1 MHFHLP
7 YLFRRAPARLSLTAL
22 CALSAC
28 VLAAC
33 GGGGDDPSG
42 GLGSVSGVLSGLEQ
56 GKSLVLQ
63 NNGSDELALSANGA
77 FAFAQPMA
85 LGASYAV
92 TVKTQPAGQQCTV
105 GQDTGTLTAAPTNV
119 RVDCVSAG
127 AGYTLGGTVSGVPAG
142 QAVVLTNAGGED
154 LAIAADGA
162 FTFARPL
169 AAGAS
174 YLVTV
179 KTAPAGSGCVVRN
192 GSGVVATAAVN
203 SVAVRCA
210 PLSTLPDGEWQQDR
224 CQASASGG
232 VRDLWR
238 LSIRGEGWMSVDV
251 SVGTVNYTNGQCD
264 GEGVASDPRAS
275 SRRSFWFQPQRSE
288 AGAGLA
294 VFWGNTQA
302 FPYGHLV
309 APVWTRVALVRKANH
324 LCLLDDPST
333 LSTFSTAASL
343 EPVVTAAIA
352 AGQCFSPR

>member
-7 YLFRRAPARLSLTAL
+7 PLFRRAPARLSLTAL

-63 NNGSDELALSANGA
+63 NNGSDDLALSANGA

-85 LGASYAV
+85 IGAAYAM

-105 GQDTGTLTAAPTNV
+105 GQGTGTLTAAPTNV

-127 AGYTLGGTVSGVPAG
+127 AGFTLGGTVGGVPGG
-142 QAVVLTNAGGED
+142 QTVVLTTAGGED
-154 LAIAADGA
+154 LAVAADGA

-169 AAGAS
+169 ANGAS
-174 YLVTV
+174 YSVTV
-179 KTAPAGSGCVVRN
+179 KMAPAGWGCVVRN
-192 GSGVVATAAVN
+192 GSGVVAAAAVN
-203 SVAVRCA
+203 TVAVRCA
-210 PLSTLPDGEWQQDR
+210 PLAMLPVGEWQQDR

-238 LSIRGEGWMSVDV
+238 LSIRSEGWSSVDV
-251 SVGTVNYTNGQCD
+251 AVGTVNYPNGQCQ
-264 GEGVASDPRAS
+264 GVGVATPGAL
-275 SRRSFWFQPQRSE
+275 SRTFWFQPQRSE
-288 AGAGLA
+288 FGAGLA

-302 FPYGHLV
+302 FPYGHLL

-324 LCLLDDPST
+324 LCLLDDPTT

-343 EPVVTAAIA
+343 GPVVTAAIA
-352 AGQCFSPR
+352 AGQCYTPR